1 MQVTDWDCFRECF
14 LSISNRISVLFK
26 IFIKFMED
34 RKPIQTRILFTLIG
48 AVIAGTVASIV
59 YSW

>member
-1 MQVTDWDCFRECF
+1 MQVTDWNCFSECF
-14 LSISNRISVLFK
+14 LSIINRISVLFT

-34 RKPIQTRILFTLIG
+34 GKPIQTGILFTLIG
-48 AVIAGTVASIV
+48 AGIAGTVASIV

>member
-1 MQVTDWDCFRECF
+1 
-14 LSISNRISVLFK
+14 
-26 IFIKFMED
+26 MED
-34 RKPIQTRILFTLIG
+34 RKPIQTGILFTLIG